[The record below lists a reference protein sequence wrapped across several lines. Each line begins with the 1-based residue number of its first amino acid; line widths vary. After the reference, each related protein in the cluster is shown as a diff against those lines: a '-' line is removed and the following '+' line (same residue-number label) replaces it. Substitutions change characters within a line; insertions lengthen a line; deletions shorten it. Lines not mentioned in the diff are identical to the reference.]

1 MDTCL
6 AANLPYVDIA
16 NEWPAVRG
24 LPDRDE
30 LARAHAVTLVTGAG
44 FGPAAAETL
53 VLRLVEQM
61 GLR

>member
-1 MDTCL
+1 
-6 AANLPYVDIA
+6 VDIA

-24 LPDRDE
+24 L
-30 LARAHAVTLVTGAG
+30 LTATSKHAHAVTLVTGAG
-44 FGPAAAETL
+44 LGPAATETL